1 MCRTLALLLLASC
14 RLPAPTPTPEDRASA
29 LPVEVCARS
38 KALGCRAGKGG
49 AGPDDV
55 LGTDDDVSCEQV
67 FADLL
72 DADPTIEPLLRC
84 TAAAQS
90 CAEAEAC
97 AEAVL

>member
-1 MCRTLALLLLASC
+1 
-14 RLPAPTPTPEDRASA
+14 
-29 LPVEVCARS
+29 
-38 KALGCRAGKGG
+38 
-49 AGPDDV
+49 V

-90 CAEAEAC
+90 CADADAC
-97 AEAVL
+97 SDEVL